1 MVVGAGLLWGLPAL
15 TSAQTNSA
23 PPVPDGAALEKEA
36 CLRNLK
42 VIYEAIEAYRLDRKD
57 LPNWLSDL
65 VPKYLADGNVLI
77 CPVCLRTGQTEAP
90 PLADPNLPSSYLYEF
105 SPVPLGKALTNAPGR
120 TRREWR
126 RRQMG
131 LVGSVVPL
139 VRCRLHTPMLN
150 LAFDGRIYESPPA
163 WEMVVTNRV
172 KPMDLN
178 PARVFAEGP
187 GPAAK
192 GRGKAGRASRFPPR
206 DPETPKAALDLTG
219 FYNAGLNESW
229 QGGASNS
236 LMRLPKGRRIMVGV
250 EFDLRG
256 IVQLASQSPSTTGFP
271 ALVKGIPVKQKCQR
285 LWFLHA
291 AGFGTLADEG
301 KQIGRYVVHFAT
313 NQMRLEIPI
322 RYGHE
327 VRDWHPVTGEPPPP
341 EELVVAWRGQN
352 PFSRSQGQTIRLFLT
367 LWKNVEPDLEIESID
382 YVSSMAEPAPFLVAI
397 TAE

>member
-1 MVVGAGLLWGLPAL
+1 MVVGASLLWGLFSL
-15 TSAQTNSA
+15 TSAQTNSE

-42 VIYEAIEAYRLDRKD
+42 VIYDAIEAYRLDRKD

-105 SPVPLGKALTNAPGR
+105 SPAPLGKALTNAPGR

-150 LAFDGRIYESPPA
+150 LAFDGRIYESPPS

-172 KPMDLN
+172 RATALT

-187 GPAAK
+187 PLAAK
-192 GRGKAGRASRFPPR
+192 GRGKAAGAPRFVPR
-206 DPETPKAALDLTG
+206 DPETTKAALDLTR
-219 FYNAGLNESW
+219 FYNAGLNQSW

-250 EFDLRG
+250 EFDVRG
-256 IVQLASQSPSTTGFP
+256 IVQLGSQSLSTTNYP
-271 ALVKGIPVKQKCQR
+271 ALVRGIPVQQKCQR

-291 AGFGTLADEG
+291 AGFGTTADEG
-301 KQIGRYVVHFAT
+301 KQIGKYVVHFAT

-327 VRDWHPVTGEPPPP
+327 VRDWHTLPGEPPAP
-341 EELVVAWRGQN
+341 EELIVAWRGEN
-352 PFSRSQGQTIRLFLT
+352 PFSRRQGRTIRLFLT
-367 LWKNVEPDLEIESID
+367 LWKNVAPDLEIESID